1 MRSRRSPKCTVL
13 PGSPDSQCPISRSSI
28 PTHDHSDTLPYAV
41 RSVLWQSREDFEL
54 FIVGDGVPDRT
65 REIARQ
71 LMAEDS
77 RISFFD
83 FPKGERHGEAYRH
96 QVLESAN
103 GRFVC
108 YQSDD
113 DLWFPEYLETMAELL
128 ESHDLA
134 HCMQVDVMPEGTVM
148 SWMFDAM
155 VDPLA
160 LSRMQASKDGFG
172 LNSGGHRL
180 DAYRRLPRGWHPA
193 PRGIN
198 TDVYF
203 WLQFLREPWC
213 RYVSHKWPGVVHLS
227 SATRRDWSL
236 ARRTEELASW
246 WERIQPAPERERLAR
261 ECLLPLHDKL
271 LAESVTGSSRS
282 ELAGEIER
290 LTAALRASRNP
301 ESRLPSYV
309 PGTRL
314 TFSAGGNAAC
324 HPLSGFAAAEAWGR
338 WTLGTA
344 SNVVLCLEQPVTTDL
359 TLELELLPFLHETL
373 RLTCEFSVLLNGR
386 AVLRAHEC
394 RHGIHRYA
402 ASVPRVLCGAA
413 SVLVVTIECPSAVRP
428 TDLGI
433 SADDRMLGVGLVSL
447 TVAPAAADGSV

>member
-1 MRSRRSPKCTVL
+1 MPDFTVL
-13 PGSPDSQCPISRSSI
+13 I

-54 FIVGDGVPDRT
+54 LIVGDGVPDRT
-65 REIARQ
+65 REIARD

-77 RISFFD
+77 RIRFFD
-83 FPKGERHGEAYRH
+83 FPKGERHGETYRH
-96 QVLESAN
+96 QVLERAN

-113 DLWFPEYLETMAELL
+113 DLWFPEYLETMAGLL

-134 HCMQVDVMPEGTVM
+134 HCMQVDVTPEGTVM
-148 SWMFDAM
+148 SWMFDAR

-160 LSRMQASKDGFG
+160 LSKMEASRDGFG

-193 PRGIN
+193 LLGIN
-198 TDVYF
+198 TDLYF
-203 WLQFLREPWC
+203 WLQWLREPWC
-213 RYVSHKWPGVVHLS
+213 RYVSHKWPHVVHLS
-227 SATRRDWSL
+227 SATRREWSL

-246 WERIQPAPERERLAR
+246 WERIQSGAERERLVR

-271 LAESVTGSSRS
+271 AAESVTGSSGS

-301 ESRLPSYV
+301 SSRLPSYV
-309 PGTRL
+309 SGTRL
-314 TFSAGGNAAC
+314 DFSAGGNAAC

-338 WTLGTA
+338 WTLGTV
-344 SNVVLCLEQPVTTDL
+344 SNVVLRLEQPVATDL
-359 TLELELLPFLHETL
+359 TLEVELLPFLHEAQ
-373 RLTCEFSVLLNGR
+373 RLTCEFSVLLNGS

-394 RHGIHRYA
+394 RHGIHRYT
-402 ASVPRVLCGAA
+402 ASVPRALCGDA
-413 SVLVVTIECPSAVRP
+413 SILVVTIECPSAVRP

-447 TVAPAAADGSV
+447 TVALAAPDGSS

>member
-1 MRSRRSPKCTVL
+1 MPDFTVL
-13 PGSPDSQCPISRSSI
+13 I

-54 FIVGDGVPDRT
+54 LIVGDGVPDRT
-65 REIARQ
+65 REIARD

-77 RISFFD
+77 RIRFFD
-83 FPKGERHGEAYRH
+83 FAKGERHGETYRH
-96 QVLESAN
+96 QVLENAN

-134 HCMQVDVMPEGTVM
+134 HCMQVDVLPDSTVM
-148 SWMFDAM
+148 SWMFDARA
-155 VDPLA
+155 DPLA
-160 LSRMQASKDGFG
+160 LSRMQASRDGFG

-193 PRGIN
+193 PPGIN
-198 TDVYF
+198 TDLYF

-213 RYVSHKWPGVVHLS
+213 RYVSHKWPRVVHLS
-227 SATRRDWSL
+227 SATRRAWSL

-246 WERIQPAPERERLAR
+246 WQRIQSAPERERLAR

-271 LAESVTGSSRS
+271 VRESFAGSSGS
-282 ELAGEIER
+282 ELAGEIGR
-290 LTAALRASRNP
+290 LTAVLRGSSDP
-301 ESRLPSYV
+301 SSKLPSYV

-314 TFSAGGNAAC
+314 TFGGGGNAAS
-324 HPLSGFAAAEAWGR
+324 HPLSGFATAEAWGR

-344 SNVVLCLEQPVTTDL
+344 SNVVLRLPQPVATDL

-373 RLTCEFSVLLNGR
+373 RLTCEFSVLLNGSPI
-386 AVLRAHEC
+386 LRAHEC
-394 RHGIHRYA
+394 RHGIHRYT
-402 ASVPRVLCGAA
+402 ASIPRALCGDA
-413 SVLVVTIECPSAVRP
+413 SILVITIECPSAVRP
-428 TDLGI
+428 SDLGI
-433 SADDRMLGVGLVSL
+433 STDDRMLGVGLVSL
-447 TVAPAAADGSV
+447 YVAPRRPKDHFDGDDLARASIEPVRA